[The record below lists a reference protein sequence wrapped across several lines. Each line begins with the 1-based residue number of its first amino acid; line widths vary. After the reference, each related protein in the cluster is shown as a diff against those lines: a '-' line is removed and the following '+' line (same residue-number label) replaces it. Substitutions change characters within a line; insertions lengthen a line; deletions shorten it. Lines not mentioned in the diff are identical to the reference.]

1 MPENDSRFCESLI
14 LLFSVLNM
22 PTLRYSERIWTC
34 YHAIV
39 TSCGVDY
46 NLTVSPPPPPP
57 THLHLDLDGDDKKEN
72 LGFKHSIKTL
82 RGKHILTKT
91 STGLLV
97 TLL

>member
-1 MPENDSRFCESLI
+1 
-14 LLFSVLNM
+14 M

-34 YHAIV
+34 YHAVV

-46 NLTVSPPPPPP
+46 NLIVPP
-57 THLHLDLDGDDKKEN
+57 TLHLHLVSGVDDKKEN
-72 LGFKHSIKTL
+72 LGFKHSKKTL

-97 TLL
+97 ILL